1 MTTSQYRTTTAGT
14 TPATS
19 SNERPATPPP
29 QTQSTSAVRKF
40 LRIFGGLLVDVGL
53 PMAAYYGLRSYGFS
67 EHVSLLAGAGV
78 AGVRL
83 LFVAFR
89 AGRLEPF
96 AGFMLLT
103 YLLALPLVL
112 ISGDDRTLV
121 IKDSLG
127 TGITGLIFLTSCF
140 VGKPA
145 MFHAARRFRSAG
157 DNVEAWEG
165 LWESN
170 RGFRRTFTFMTVVW
184 AVALLIEAAVRV
196 GLAYVL
202 PIDVMVA
209 LSAVLGIGTIALLLT
224 WTMIYGARRQRRL
237 KQASHPG

>member
-1 MTTSQYRTTTAGT
+1 MTSQYRATTA
-14 TPATS
+14 AS
-19 SNERPATPPP
+19 SAETVAMPRPQA
-29 QTQSTSAVRKF
+29 QSPSAVRKF
-40 LRIFGGLLVDVGL
+40 LKIFGGLLVDVGL

-89 AGRLEPF
+89 ARKLEPF
-96 AGFMLLT
+96 AGFMLVT
-103 YLLALPLVL
+103 YLLALPLLL

-127 TGITGLIFLTSCF
+127 TGITGLIFLASCF

-157 DNVEAWEG
+157 DNVETWEG
-165 LWESN
+165 LWGSN
-170 RGFRRTFTFMTVVW
+170 PGFRRSFTFMTAVW
-184 AVALLIEAAVRV
+184 AATLLVEAAVRV
-196 GLAYVL
+196 GLAFVL

-237 KQASHPG
+237 KQAAAAGRA

>member
-1 MTTSQYRTTTAGT
+1 MTTSQYRTTTA
-14 TPATS
+14 A
-19 SNERPATPPP
+19 SNEMPMPP
-29 QTQSTSAVRKF
+29 QPQPQTPSAVRKF
-40 LRIFGGLLVDVGL
+40 LKIFGGLLVDVGL

-89 AGRLEPF
+89 AGKLEPF

-112 ISGDDRTLV
+112 ISGDDRALV

-127 TGITGLIFLTSCF
+127 TGITGLIFLASCF

-145 MFHAARRFRSAG
+145 MFHAARRFRSTG

-165 LWESN
+165 LWGTN
-170 RGFRRTFTFMTVVW
+170 PGFRRSFIFMTAVW
-184 AVALLIEAAVRV
+184 AAALLVEAAVRV
-196 GLAYVL
+196 GLAFVL

-237 KQASHPG
+237 KQAASAGRA

>member
-1 MTTSQYRTTTAGT
+1 MPDESPTVTL
-14 TPATS
+14 
-19 SNERPATPPP
+19 P
-29 QTQSTSAVRKF
+29 QTQPASPVRKF
-40 LRIFGGLLVDVGL
+40 LKIFGGLLVDVGL

-78 AGVRL
+78 AGARL

-89 AGRLEPF
+89 AGKLEPF

-112 ISGDDRTLV
+112 VSGDDRTLV

-127 TGITGLIFLTSCF
+127 TGITGLIFLASCF
-140 VGKPA
+140 FGKPA

-157 DNVEAWEG
+157 DDVEAWEG
-165 LWESN
+165 LWETN
-170 RGFRRTFTFMTVVW
+170 PGFRRSFIFMTAVW
-184 AVALLIEAAVRV
+184 AVVLLAEAALRV
-196 GLAYVL
+196 GLAFVL

-209 LSAVLGIGTIALLLT
+209 LSAVLGMGTIALLLT

-237 KQASHPG
+237 KQAAHAG

>member
-1 MTTSQYRTTTAGT
+1 MTL
-14 TPATS
+14 
-19 SNERPATPPP
+19 P
-29 QTQSTSAVRKF
+29 QTQSTTSPQAESPSAVRKF
-40 LRIFGGLLVDVGL
+40 LKIFGGLLVDVGL

-83 LFVAFR
+83 LFGVFR
-89 AGRLEPF
+89 AGKLEPF

-112 ISGDDRTLV
+112 ISGDDRTLI

-127 TGITGLIFLTSCF
+127 TGITGLIFLASCF

-145 MFHAARRFRSAG
+145 MFHAGRRFRSAG
-157 DNVEAWEG
+157 DNVEEWEG
-165 LWESN
+165 LWGTN
-170 RGFRRTFTFMTVVW
+170 PGFRRTFTLMTAVW
-184 AVALLIEAAVRV
+184 AVVLLAEAAVRV
-196 GLAYVL
+196 GLAFVL

-209 LSAVLGIGTIALLLT
+209 LSAVLGMGTIALLLT
-224 WTMIYGARRQRRL
+224 WTIIYGARRQRRL
-237 KQASHPG
+237 KQAAHAG